1 MTSES
6 TGFGSMSTRYLV
18 RQTQIEFMIEVDTIL
33 GLVCCGWN
41 RDGEK
46 ISQWMVI
53 NIYVDAVA
61 DRG

>member
-1 MTSES
+1 M
-6 TGFGSMSTRYLV
+6 